1 MTGAFNVVHAYPEQ
15 KRAQIRAAA
24 GVIGIDEA
32 YLSVMVDAFYTRVRS
47 DPRLGP
53 VFDAEIG
60 DRWGPHLDR
69 MKRFWASVALNAG
82 VYSGKPV
89 AVHQRLAGVEPEDFE
104 IWLGL
109 FRETLED
116 TAPTPEAV
124 NYLMVRAE
132 RIAQS
137 LRMAMFERTEGG
149 VPSLG

>member
-89 AVHQRLAGVEPEDFE
+89 AVHQHLAGVEPEDFE